1 MSKGLLKL
9 LTLMMVV
16 VLVVGL
22 AAGCKK
28 DPAVDPTEKPDP
40 TETPDQTEEP
50 EEIRDLDGRVIKVG
64 AWWDMS
70 PDEGSPFGAKQAAR
84 REEMQEKYN
93 FEFEF
98 VSTEWEMVNETYSSS
113 VLAGE
118 PWADI
123 ATLEDNWLVS
133 HVRLKEVTPLND
145 LFDLSDEKWDTLTKE
160 ITTIDGKTYGVA
172 SGKWWPRAMFFFN
185 KRIFDDAGIPY
196 PYELLES
203 KEWTWDKVEEYAK
216 KLTLDLDNDGTI
228 DQWGLGGIDM
238 DVAMVF
244 ANGSE
249 MITYEN
255 GVGTVNLRDPK
266 AVTALERFYK
276 WRHTDGILY
285 NKFDYQGEE
294 IPWDIA
300 KQEFQNGKIAMFW
313 YQYWSADDFYE
324 GMADDYGIMLPPIGP
339 DDPDNNYKALVTGHN
354 FQTIPANV
362 ANVDDVAFIW
372 NKWTEPFEDDDEDA
386 WKEGHETKLRDLE
399 SYDVLE
405 YMYENDCY
413 VSIGLFGS
421 SGAHK
426 PWWTAQDD
434 LLKGEKTVAEI
445 IDEQFD
451 ALQGV
456 VDDFLSDE
464 EADEEA
470 DE

>member
-1 MSKGLLKL
+1 
-9 LTLMMVV
+9 
-16 VLVVGL
+16 
-22 AAGCKK
+22 
-28 DPAVDPTEKPDP
+28 
-40 TETPDQTEEP
+40 
-50 EEIRDLDGRVIKVG
+50 
-64 AWWDMS
+64 
-70 PDEGSPFGAKQAAR
+70 
-84 REEMQEKYN
+84 
-93 FEFEF
+93 
-98 VSTEWEMVNETYSSS
+98 
-113 VLAGE
+113 
-118 PWADI
+118 
-123 ATLEDNWLVS
+123 
-133 HVRLKEVTPLND
+133 
-145 LFDLSDEKWDTLTKE
+145 
-160 ITTIDGKTYGVA
+160 
-172 SGKWWPRAMFFFN
+172 MFFFN
-185 KRIFDDAGIPY
+185 KRIFDDANIPY

-216 KLTLDLDNDGTI
+216 QLTLDLDNDGTI

-244 ANGSE
+244 TNGSE

-266 AVTALERFYK
+266 AQAALDRFYK

-313 YQYWSADDFYE
+313 YQYWSTDDFYE
-324 GMADDYGIMLPPIGP
+324 GMADDYGIILPPIGP

-386 WKEGHETKLRDLE
+386 WKEGHETKFDLE

-405 YMYENDCY
+405 YMYENDCFA
-413 VSIGLFGS
+413 SIGLFGS

-426 PWWTAQDD
+426 PWWGGQDD

-470 DE
+470 